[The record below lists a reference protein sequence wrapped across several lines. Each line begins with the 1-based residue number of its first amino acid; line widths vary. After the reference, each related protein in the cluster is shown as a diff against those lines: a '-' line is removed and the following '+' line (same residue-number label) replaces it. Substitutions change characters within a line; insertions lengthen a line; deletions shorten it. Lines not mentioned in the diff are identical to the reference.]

1 MVRTQV
7 QLPDDQVRR
16 LRRAAKSQ
24 GISISEVVR
33 RCIERGLE
41 GEGSASRWQRALD
54 ASGAFRE
61 PDQATDVSTR
71 HDEFLADAYR

>member
-7 QLPDDQVRR
+7 QLPDEQIRR
-16 LRRAAKSQ
+16 VRRAAKAQ

-41 GEGSASRWQRALD
+41 AEGSASRWQRALD
-54 ASGAFRE
+54 AAGAFQD
-61 PDQATDVSTR
+61 PDGATEVSGR
-71 HDEFLADAYR
+71 HDE

>member
-16 LRRAAKSQ
+16 LRRAAKAQ

-33 RCIERGLE
+33 RCIERALE
-41 GEGSASRWQRALD
+41 AEAPAGRWQRALD
-54 ASGAFRE
+54 AAGAFH
-61 PDQATDVSTR
+61 DAGATDASSR
-71 HDEFLADAYR
+71 HDELLADAYR